1 MYMYICADDT
11 KIFQSVNNE
20 KLTVQLYV
28 NTYDLDQLVKWEEK
42 WQLDYILMQT
52 SARSCTLEETRTCSN
67 SHIAIAYVDEISW
80 LTEHIEKD
88 FWISIM
94 I

>member
-1 MYMYICADDT
+1 MPCRSKWHHVYVCADDT

-28 NTYDLDQLVKWEEK
+28 NTYDLDQLVKLEEK

-52 SARSCTLEETRTCSN
+52 SARSCTLEETRTVTD
-67 SHIAIAYVDEISW
+67 IAS
-80 LTEHIEKD
+80 LR
-88 FWISIM
+88 
-94 I
+94 